1 MAGARIQVQG
11 YNMNAAVQSLL
22 DRYHLKTPSDWE
34 NALREIIQELAL
46 LGLWRSKFYEHA
58 AFYGGTALRIFHGLD
73 RYSEDLDFSLL
84 VPDRRFD
91 LTPHLEAIRVEL
103 AGFGFSFDVD
113 RKTRRVDTTIN
124 SAFIKGNTRINLLE
138 IGAPPG
144 LPDRFHPSKKLRIKL
159 EVDTDPPPGA
169 TTEVQTLLVPIP
181 FQVKLFTLP
190 SLFGGKLHALLYR
203 NWRNRVKGRDFYD
216 FVWYLGKDVP
226 VHLSHLQHRMEQTGH
241 WPTGDVL
248 DEALLKR
255 LLRKRFA
262 EVDFSQA
269 REDVMPFV
277 RDPDSLALWG
287 NEFFSD
293 LTDRLETV
301 SH

>member
-1 MAGARIQVQG
+1 
-11 YNMNAAVQSLL
+11 MNAALQSLL
-22 DRYHLKTPSDWE
+22 DRYQLETAADWE
-34 NALREIIQELAL
+34 NALREVIQGLAL

-84 VPDRRFD
+84 KPDEQFD
-91 LTPHLEAIRVEL
+91 LTPHLEAIRIEL

-113 RKTRRVDTTIN
+113 QKTKQVDTTID
-124 SAFIKGNTRINLLE
+124 SAFIKGNTRIKLLE
-138 IGAPPG
+138 FGAPRG
-144 LPDRFHPSKKLRIKL
+144 LSDRFHPSQKLRIKL

-169 TTEVQTLLVPIP
+169 KVEVRTLLLPIP
-181 FQVKLFTLP
+181 FQVKLFTP
-190 SLFGGKLHALLYR
+190 PNLFAGKLHALLYR
-203 NWRNRVKGRDFYD
+203 NWKNRVKGRDFYD
-216 FVWYLGKDVP
+216 FVWYLAKDVP

-241 WPTGDVL
+241 WPTGEVL
-248 DEALLKR
+248 DEASLKQ

-262 EVDFSQA
+262 EVDFKQA

-277 RDPDSLALWG
+277 RDPDAVALWR

-293 LTDRLETV
+293 LTNRLKTI
-301 SH
+301 

>member
-1 MAGARIQVQG
+1 
-11 YNMNAAVQSLL
+11 MNAAVQSML
-22 DRYHLKTPSDWE
+22 DRYQLETAADWE
-34 NALREIIQELAL
+34 NALRETIQELAL

-84 VPDRRFD
+84 EPDGLFD
-91 LTPHLEAIRVEL
+91 LAPYLEAIRVEL
-103 AGFGFSFDVD
+103 AGFGFSFEVD
-113 RKTRRVDTTIN
+113 QKTGHLDSIIN
-124 SAFIKGNTRINLLE
+124 SAFIKGNTRIYLLE

-144 LPDRFHPSKKLRIKL
+144 VPDRFHPSKKLRIKL

-169 TTEVQTLLVPIP
+169 KMEVQTLLVPIP

-190 SLFGGKLHALLYR
+190 SLFAGKLHALLYR

-241 WPTGDVL
+241 WPAGEVL
-248 DEALLKR
+248 DEASLKQ

-262 EVDFSQA
+262 EIDFKQA

-277 RDPDSLALWG
+277 RDPDAVALWG
-287 NEFFSD
+287 NEFFSN
-293 LTDRLETV
+293 LTDRLKTV
-301 SH
+301 FATNQVRRIYFRP